1 MNPAPVGEAPAEI
14 VLNRRLTSGI
24 HMLRLRTAPGWGP
37 ALPGQFVQLQCPP
50 DDLFGLRRPF
60 SLSACRPSTDYTEL
74 EIVYGAV
81 GCRTRA
87 LAAAPVGSKL
97 PVLGPLGRPF
107 TAVPGRKPVLVAGG
121 RGLAPL
127 LMLDDALSRTLP
139 DGLILYGVRSAD
151 LAIPD
156 VKSAYPIRAV
166 TEDGSMGSS
175 GTVIDLLDCLVRDGE
190 LDPAM
195 IALYSCGPNAM
206 LAALDRWALAA
217 SVPCQLSLETHFGC
231 GFGICAGCAVP
242 VRRSESDAG
251 DDFGRYILAC
261 REGPVVD
268 AGLVEWEGIHE

>member
-1 MNPAPVGEAPAEI
+1 MNCAPAAEVSAGI
-14 VLNRRLTSGI
+14 VLNRRLTPEI
-24 HMLRLRTAPGWGP
+24 RLLRLRTDGPWGP

-60 SLSACRPSTDYTEL
+60 SLSACRPAADHTEL
-74 EIVYGAV
+74 EIVCGVV
-81 GCRTRA
+81 GCRTAA
-87 LAAAPVGSKL
+87 LAAMTAGSKL
-97 PVLGPLGRPF
+97 SVLGPLGRPF
-107 TAVPGRKPVLVAGG
+107 TPVPGRKPVLVAGG

-127 LMLDDALSRTLP
+127 LMLDDLLSRTIP
-139 DGLILYGVRSAD
+139 EGLILYGVRCGAQ
-151 LAIPD
+151 AILE
-156 VKSAYPIRAV
+156 VNSVYPIRVA

-175 GTVIDLLDCLVRDGE
+175 GTVIGLLDRLVQSGE
-190 LDPAM
+190 LDLSA

-206 LAALDRWALAA
+206 LAALDSWSLAS

-242 VRRSESDAG
+242 VRRSEADAG

-261 REGPVVD
+261 REGPVVE